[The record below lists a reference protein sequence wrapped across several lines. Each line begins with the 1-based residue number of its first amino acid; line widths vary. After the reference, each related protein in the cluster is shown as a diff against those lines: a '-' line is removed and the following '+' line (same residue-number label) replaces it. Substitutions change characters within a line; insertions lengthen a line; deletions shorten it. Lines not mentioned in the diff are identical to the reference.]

1 MKWKQIFNV
10 PLEMP
15 CVPKKEIPLAVPLVM
30 AGASAL
36 SSFWGG
42 QKSAEAAEEANRQ
55 LQAEKNR
62 VNAERT
68 RAKYEDYIDTAA
80 GQNLMRIAR
89 QERDK
94 MWKRE
99 AGAAAVAGG
108 TDAAV
113 AQAKEAGNQMIG
125 DTIANVAA
133 QDTARKDAKDAS
145 YRQELSNI
153 NQQQINAQRAK
164 SQAIADA
171 AGGAASALMQGAVAT
186 FGDTKLG
193 QSWFGNGTQQP
204 TGTAPKAPDVG
215 AAPSMPD
222 KPATPVKPITSTP
235 SVNRMVDYMKDYQT
249 VMGNVRKNVSWLN
262 YN

>member
-15 CVPKKEIPLAVPLVM
+15 CAPKREIPLAVPLVM

-42 QKSAEAAEEANRQ
+42 NKSAEAAAEAERQ

-125 DTIANVAA
+125 DTIANIAA
-133 QDTARKDAKDAS
+133 QDTSRKDAKDAS
-145 YRQELSNI
+145 YRQELSNL
-153 NQQQINAQRAK
+153 NQQQIGAQRAK

-171 AGGAASALMQGAVAT
+171 AGGASSALMQGAVAT

-193 QSWFGNGTQQP
+193 QSWFGGGSTTPGATNTGLNPYKYAQAMSYNFNNFGKIQP
-204 TGTAPKAPDVG
+204 KLV
-215 AAPSMPD
+215 
-222 KPATPVKPITSTP
+222 
-235 SVNRMVDYMKDYQT
+235 Y
-249 VMGNVRKNVSWLN
+249 
-262 YN
+262 